1 MKKLMAV
8 IIMLMLIAMLMP
20 FASAEE
26 TGLAEGM
33 WYLRTLISDGYE
45 IDVASLGIAGSL
57 ELKDNGIAI
66 LMQNEDVYEGSWRT
80 DAGLIIVRMGDSDAN
95 AILDSGEL
103 ILSDGYSTSMKFTR
117 EKPGNQTLA
126 EVNLAAQPEDFNG
139 EWACISLVMSK
150 DGEAIVIPIMK
161 AREQGINIPNI
172 LMDNGSMK
180 FIEEDVS
187 SVPGADPEY
196 ALRFEDGSYTNRESG
211 EGQET
216 LSYVTV
222 QILSDGTLVY
232 SLVRNSEVSIGMC
245 FEKVNTDTGL
255 QKKR

>member
-1 MKKLMAV
+1 MKKLLAV

-33 WYLRTLISDGYE
+33 WYLRTLITDEYE
-45 IDVASLGIAGSL
+45 IDVAALGIDGSL
-57 ELKDNGIAI
+57 ELNENGQAM
-66 LMQNEDVYEGSWRT
+66 LRQSENEYKGTWRT
-80 DAGLIIVRMGDSDAN
+80 ESGVIYVTMGGSDAE
-95 AILDSGEL
+95 AVIDAGEL
-103 ILSDGYSTSMKFTR
+103 ILVNGSTVMKFTK
-117 EKPGNQTLA
+117 EKPGDQALA
-126 EVNLAAQPEDFNG
+126 EVNPDAQPEDFNG

-150 DGEAIVIPIMK
+150 DGEAIVIPIMT

-216 LSYVTV
+216 FSYVTV
-222 QILSDGTLVY
+222 HILRDGTLMY

-245 FEKVNTDTGL
+245 FEKLNTGTGI
-255 QKKR
+255 QNNR